1 MRDAMY
7 SAIQKATIKEVA
19 KQAGVSVS
27 TVSHVINKT
36 RYVEDDTAEKVLVAI
51 KTLDYKPNILA
62 RSLKGKGTKTIGIV
76 ISDIR
81 DSFFTDAVKSIESGA
96 NEQGFNVILCDAE
109 GSVQRENSYIDIL
122 MCKGIDGLVF
132 APVDSE
138 GEYADL
144 VRSRLP
150 VVQIDR
156 MVRGLPFDFVGI
168 DNLRCALE
176 AVLHLIDH
184 GFKKVG
190 FIGYEKRYYTMDM
203 RMRGYEEAIL
213 EKGLERRSLITSRSH
228 GGTLIK
234 DEIRKWLSA
243 EKVDAVLCGN
253 DDICFETLR
262 AIDEIGLRIPDDVGV
277 VTFDDVK
284 WLQLL
289 KSPVTAVRQPS
300 AKIGASSL
308 DLLIERIR
316 NRTVQKA
323 RTLLLET
330 RFLVRSSCGGH

>member
-1 MRDAMY
+1 M
-7 SAIQKATIKEVA
+7 QKATIKEVA

-27 TVSHVINKT
+27 TVSHVVNKT
-36 RYVEDDTAEKVLVAI
+36 RYVENETAEKVLSAI
-51 KTLDYKPNILA
+51 RILDYKPNILA

-81 DSFFTDAVKSIESGA
+81 DSYFTDAVKAIESGA
-96 NEQGFNVILCDAE
+96 NDQGFNVILCDAE
-109 GSVQRENSYIDIL
+109 GSIQRENSYIDIL
-122 MCKGIDGLVF
+122 MRKGIDGLVF

-138 GEYADL
+138 AEYTDL
-144 VRSRLP
+144 VRSGLP

-156 MVRGLPFDFVGI
+156 MIRGLPFDFVGI
-168 DNLRCALE
+168 DNLKCALE
-176 AVLHLIDH
+176 AVHHLIDR

-203 RMRGYEEAIL
+203 RMRGYEKAIM
-213 EKGLERRSLITSRSH
+213 EKGLECRSLITSRSH

-234 DEIRKWLSA
+234 DEIRNWLSTQNA
-243 EKVDAVLCGN
+243 DAVLCGN

-262 AIDEIGLRIPDDVGV
+262 AIDEIGLRIPDDLGV

-289 KSPVTAVRQPS
+289 KCPVTAVSQPS
-300 AKIGASSL
+300 AKIGAAFL
-308 DLLIERIR
+308 DLLIDRIR
-316 NRTVQKA
+316 NGTVQKA

-330 RFLVRSSCGGH
+330 RFIVRCSCGGHS